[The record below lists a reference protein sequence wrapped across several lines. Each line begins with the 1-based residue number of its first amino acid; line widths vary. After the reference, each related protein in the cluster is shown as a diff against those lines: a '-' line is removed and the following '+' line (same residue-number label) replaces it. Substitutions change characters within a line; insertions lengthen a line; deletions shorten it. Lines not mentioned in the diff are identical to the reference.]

1 MRPDETTYKVAGL
14 QIKVKERKYKD
25 KPNAVDGSMPGIAPK
40 KASVKAAEYARG
52 VKMNW
57 SYKHNPNSADDALKV
72 RYPGKAIA
80 RIGDYQGNIKMHKYN
95 DKRLHPDSKFAHDF
109 RDNVKE
115 ERTFLMNVKLF
126 WAKLFRKSETQP
138 EHLKENIR
146 KPRYDKGESG
156 MWND

>member
-25 KPNAVDGSMPGIAPK
+25 KPNAADGSMPGIAPK

-72 RYPGKAIA
+72 RYSGKAMA
-80 RIGDYQGNIKMHKYN
+80 RIVDYQGNMKMHKYN
-95 DKRLHPDSKFAHDF
+95 DKRFHPDSKFAHGF
-109 RDNVKE
+109 QDNVKE

-126 WAKLFRKSETQP
+126 WAKLFRKTETQP
-138 EHLKENIR
+138 DHLKDKIR